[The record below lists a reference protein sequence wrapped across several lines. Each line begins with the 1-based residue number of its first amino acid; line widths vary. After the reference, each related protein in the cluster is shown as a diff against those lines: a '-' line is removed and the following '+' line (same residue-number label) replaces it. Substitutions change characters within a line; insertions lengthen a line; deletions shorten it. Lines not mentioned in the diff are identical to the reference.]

1 MYPKHFVQRI
11 GLLVSL
17 PYSNMSTNG
26 TSISLFSG
34 AAKGVTVNASGSN
47 NSCLSCGVEGGAV
60 VVALM

>member
-1 MYPKHFVQRI
+1 
-11 GLLVSL
+11 
-17 PYSNMSTNG
+17 MSTNG